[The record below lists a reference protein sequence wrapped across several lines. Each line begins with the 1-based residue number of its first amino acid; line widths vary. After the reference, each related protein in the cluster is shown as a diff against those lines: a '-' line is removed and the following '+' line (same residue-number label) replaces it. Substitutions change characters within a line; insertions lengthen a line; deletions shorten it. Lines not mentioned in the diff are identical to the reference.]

1 MSKVEVLEELEK
13 LGESNDKEITS
24 LKSGQTKVETEI
36 KEIEQNLREVLK
48 NNPTLAAQIMA
59 EKGPAAASSSTNQTP

>member
-1 MSKVEVLEELEK
+1 MPKVEVLEELEK
-13 LGESNDKEITS
+13 VRESNDQEINS

-48 NNPTLAAQIMA
+48 NNPALAAQIMA
-59 EKGPAAASSSTNQTP
+59 EKGPAASSSANQTP